1 MTAITLLASFS
12 FSLLGYFL
20 TSSLIPR
27 LSATLISA
35 GLKGKDLLKGN
46 SPGGGDFHPHPPSP
60 SSPKS
65 TTTTTSTP
73 SKPGSDQHQHRQQFM
88 WVD

>member
-46 SPGGGDFHPHPPSP
+46 STGGGDFHHHPR
-60 SSPKS
+60 SSSSSSK
-65 TTTTTSTP
+65 TTTANTP
-73 SKPGSDQHQHRQQFM
+73 EQPGSDQHQFM
-88 WVD
+88 TAQNRRA